1 MAFQQYQKQKPN
13 TKPYR
18 GIIPKEILDQMPSY
32 NEVISNI
39 KGSLIYF
46 KLSPYNYGYIYGI
59 AYDEKKQSVYCVTK
73 NNRGEMTAKWF
84 TLAELSEYQDELGS
98 RLSLDD
104 ITKHPY
110 VYPDEFNPEWL
121 EDPYVLYIV
130 KNLIQ

>member
-1 MAFQQYQKQKPN
+1 MAFQQYQKPD
-13 TKPYR
+13 TKRYH
-18 GIIPKEILDQMPSY
+18 GIIPKEILNQMPPY
-32 NEVISNI
+32 EEVISNI

-46 KLSPYNYGYIYGI
+46 KLGPYEYGYIYGI

-84 TLAELSEYQDELGS
+84 TIEELSEYQNELGA

-104 ITKHPY
+104 IIKHPY
-110 VYPDEFNPEWL
+110 LYSYEFNPEWL
-121 EDPYVLYIV
+121 EDPYVLYLV